1 MDLKVFKDTFTS
13 LGCRWEGRAEIP
25 IDTELLIPDYL
36 PPVFKVVKCM
46 FYLVVLQKGIAGS
59 RLRLEGYL
67 RCTVLYQSEEQGLC
81 QTEQKIPF
89 EKMLEL
95 PQAEFSASR
104 VSVSGSAEYS
114 NCRAVNQRRME
125 VRGAYIV
132 QAELCPTR
140 ECELVSSL
148 AGGGVEQLQ
157 SRFGLLRNLSNLDKL
172 MTNEETVHL
181 PEDLGCVI
189 EISGYGEVEECRLLG
204 GKAVVKG
211 RTEVQLVYTRREHE
225 NIENLS
231 VTVPFNQILDFESIN
246 ESSLCSAVVETV
258 GCSLNAEQEEESVTV
273 ASLLRLSVYEQA
285 EGCAVQDA
293 FSTQYETQ
301 TEYETLVCAQL
312 ADRISLQLACT
323 GQILL
328 PEPDAVYIG
337 CFTAAGPLHIQTKG
351 DKAVGEGMVTLN
363 LIYKNSMGEYM
374 CTEQELAYC
383 LPQDYPG
390 PGEQYSFDGGV
401 QVCGVQCR
409 QNGNEVQAEVRLQ
422 ANGLLMRACS
432 HKLLAKIECGEEWP
446 QAKEIALRIY
456 FAHAGEQ
463 VFEIAKRYHACA
475 AAVQQ
480 CNGLEA
486 PVLEADR
493 HILIPKAN

>member
-211 RTEVQLVYTRREHE
+211 RTEVQLVYTRRENE

-273 ASLLRLSVYEQA
+273 TSLLRLSVYEQA

-328 PEPDAVYIG
+328 PEPDAV
-337 CFTAAGPLHIQTKG
+337 
-351 DKAVGEGMVTLN
+351 
-363 LIYKNSMGEYM
+363 
-374 CTEQELAYC
+374 
-383 LPQDYPG
+383 
-390 PGEQYSFDGGV
+390 
-401 QVCGVQCR
+401 
-409 QNGNEVQAEVRLQ
+409 
-422 ANGLLMRACS
+422 
-432 HKLLAKIECGEEWP
+432 
-446 QAKEIALRIY
+446 
-456 FAHAGEQ
+456 
-463 VFEIAKRYHACA
+463 
-475 AAVQQ
+475 
-480 CNGLEA
+480 
-486 PVLEADR
+486 
-493 HILIPKAN
+493 